1 MNRQRL
7 LALTQPAMC
16 RQWHCNRR
24 AMLRLLWMLAAMFAG
39 GQVQAQTGAITAPL
53 QAIATLDVPRYLGR
67 WYEIAKFPNR
77 FQQNCVADTSADY
90 SLLPDGSLQVLNQC
104 RRSNGEMQQAVGAA
118 RQRGGDNSAR
128 LQVRFAPAWLSLL
141 PFVWGDY
148 WVIDL
153 DADYQLVAVSE
164 PRREYLWILSRSQ
177 TVDPARYAA
186 LLDRLRGMGFSL
198 ERLQLTR
205 HGSAS

>member
-1 MNRQRL
+1 MNSSTTSITSAMFAMRRWL
-7 LALTQPAMC
+7 LALA
-16 RQWHCNRR
+16 
-24 AMLRLLWMLAAMFAG
+24 LLFSVGPL
-39 GQVQAQTGAITAPL
+39 QAQTGAATAPL
-53 QAIATLDVPRYLGR
+53 QSIASLDVPRYLGR

-77 FQQNCVADTSADY
+77 FQQQCVADTSADY

-104 RRSNGEMQQAVGAA
+104 RRSNGEMQQALGAA
-118 RQRGGDNSAR
+118 RQIGGGNSAR

-177 TVDPARYAA
+177 KPDPARYAA

-198 ERLQLTR
+198 ERLEITR
-205 HGSAS
+205 QGPAS

>member
-1 MNRQRL
+1 M
-7 LALTQPAMC
+7 
-16 RQWHCNRR
+16 
-24 AMLRLLWMLAAMFAG
+24 
-39 GQVQAQTGAITAPL
+39 
-53 QAIATLDVPRYLGR
+53 
-67 WYEIAKFPNR
+67 
-77 FQQNCVADTSADY
+77 
-90 SLLPDGSLQVLNQC
+90 
-104 RRSNGEMQQAVGAA
+104 
-118 RQRGGDNSAR
+118 
-128 LQVRFAPAWLSLL
+128 RFAPAWLSLL

-164 PRREYLWILSRSQ
+164 PKREYLWILSRSQ
-177 TVDPARYAA
+177 NVDPARYAA

>member
-1 MNRQRL
+1 MNTTRL
-7 LALTQPAMC
+7 EAFSDAVFAIILTIMVLEFKVPHGAEFEDLLPLWPIFISYVLSFVYVGIYWNNHHHLFHMAKSVNGAVL
-16 RQWHCNRR
+16 WANL
-24 AMLRLLWMLAAMFAG
+24 AMLF
-39 GQVQAQTGAITAPL
+39 
-53 QAIATLDVPRYLGR
+53 
-67 WYEIAKFPNR
+67 
-77 FQQNCVADTSADY
+77 
-90 SLLPDGSLQVLNQC
+90 
-104 RRSNGEMQQAVGAA
+104 
-118 RQRGGDNSAR
+118 
-128 LQVRFAPAWLSLL
+128 WLSLL